1 MMAERIAARVSSIEV
16 ARLAGVS
23 QSTVSR
29 VFSADGPN
37 VAEKTRQRVLNA
49 AAALGYQPNAI
60 ARMMSKGRSDIIGIV
75 VANIAN
81 LFYPFVLDKFL
92 TRLQEIGRHVLLF
105 TVPPDQEMDD
115 ILPLVLQYQVD
126 ALIITSATLSS
137 AMAQECSRRG
147 TPVILFN
154 RHVDAE
160 GVSTIS
166 TDNLNGGRQVADLL
180 LDTGHTRIA
189 YVAGTPHTSTNS
201 DRERGFTARLSER
214 GHAIAVRLQG
224 NFTYDSAF
232 TVVRDLLFSTAP
244 NARPDALF
252 CANDSMALGAI
263 DAAKSLGIR
272 IPDDLSV
279 IGFDN
284 IPMAGWNAYDL
295 TTIAQDVDAM
305 IALTIETMLARIA
318 DPDTP
323 TGLHTIPGRL
333 CVRGSV
339 RGLTRDEE

>member
-1 MMAERIAARVSSIEV
+1 MVERMAARVSSIEV

-37 VAEKTRQRVLNA
+37 VSEKTRQRVLNA
-49 AAALGYQPNAI
+49 AEALGYHPNAI
-60 ARMMSKGRSDIIGIV
+60 ARMMSRGRSDIIGIV
-75 VANIAN
+75 IANIAN

-92 TRLQEIGRHVLLF
+92 TELQRIGRHVLLF
-105 TVPPDQEMDD
+105 TVPPDQEIDD

-154 RHVDAE
+154 RHVEAE

-166 TDNLNGGRQVADLL
+166 TDNLNGGRLVADLL
-180 LDTGHTRIA
+180 LDTRHERIA
-189 YVAGTPHTSTNS
+189 YVAGTPQTSTNS
-201 DRERGFTARLSER
+201 DRERGFTARLGER
-214 GHAIAVRLQG
+214 GRAIAVRLQG
-224 NFTYDSAF
+224 DFTYDSAF
-232 TVVRDLLFSTAP
+232 AAVHDLLYNTAP

-279 IGFDN
+279 IGFDD
-284 IPMAGWNAYDL
+284 IPMAGWNAYNL

-305 IALTIETMLARIA
+305 IALTLKTMLTHITE
-318 DPDTP
+318 PDTP
-323 TGLHTIPGRL
+323 RSLHVIPGRL
-333 CVRGSV
+333 RVRGSV
-339 RGLTRDEE
+339 RGLPAREE